1 MLPEILRT
9 SAPSGPP
16 SHHNGYADA
25 DEDRDDDES
34 RKIGGGIALC
44 FAARRLVDEIQF
56 QSNVLTGSQRRS
68 GASGN
73 EDASV
78 HVPRDEAGSAGG
90 VGSLFQ
96 GWIGKQ

>member
-25 DEDRDDDES
+25 DEHRDDDES

-56 QSNVLTGSQRRS
+56 HANY
-68 GASGN
+68 
-73 EDASV
+73 
-78 HVPRDEAGSAGG
+78 
-90 VGSLFQ
+90 
-96 GWIGKQ
+96 